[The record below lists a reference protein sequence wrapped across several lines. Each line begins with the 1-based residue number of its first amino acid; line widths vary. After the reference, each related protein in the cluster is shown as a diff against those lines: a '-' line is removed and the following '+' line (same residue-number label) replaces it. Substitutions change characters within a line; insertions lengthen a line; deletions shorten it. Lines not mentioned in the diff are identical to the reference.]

1 MPPRKGKGEAP
12 THMRQATLSR
22 QGAVVLPKRKQPLIT
37 SLFPARKI
45 RKASALLSKFR
56 TTAKLVGRLAVMYK
70 EASARPGNSAA
81 VQSAERFAVAVAE
94 QSESA

>member
-1 MPPRKGKGEAP
+1 MPPRKGKGAAP

-37 SLFPARKI
+37 SLLPARKI
-45 RKASALLSKFR
+45 GKASALLFKFR

-70 EASARPGNSAA
+70 EVSARPGNSAA
-81 VQSAERFAVAVAE
+81 LQSAARFGVAVAE